1 VDAKRTDRVDAK
13 GGTVTGTGMDRRE
26 FLRRAR
32 LTGAALA
39 LPSVLVAC
47 APEREEVQPSGG
59 PEEGTLEGAT
69 IKVGTY
75 GGFFEENFSKMYP
88 AFTEETGVEVESVS
102 EPTSEQWVVQL
113 EQATKAGAI
122 PADVSMLSV
131 VGMRR
136 AEKGNVLANFS
147 TSDIPNNKYLAD
159 GFVYENEQGDA
170 IGVGAVSWYITL
182 VSNTDRVKQSPDTWT
197 AFWDPEWRNELALL
211 KNPSNAYLLEVTA
224 ASFFD
229 GYEILK
235 KQDGVME
242 VLNKLAEVKPN
253 VKLWFRDEGQAQQAY
268 NTGEVSL
275 GQFYHDITEFAASQ
289 GEHLRS
295 VFPKEGAILD
305 SGFWAIT
312 RTTENLRACVAFID
326 YMCKPEV
333 QAELARTLGTSPTVQ
348 QRFMDLSPKE
358 YKSLSGPGPDAA
370 LRPDYRIYDEWEDWI
385 NDRWTE
391 AIVS

>member
-1 VDAKRTDRVDAK
+1 MGRP
-13 GGTVTGTGMDRRE
+13 MDRRE
-26 FLRRAR
+26 FLRRAQIA
-32 LTGAALA
+32 GAALT
-39 LPSVLVAC
+39 LPGVLAAC

-59 PEEGTLEGAT
+59 PEEGTLEGAV

-75 GGFFEENFSKMYP
+75 GGFFEENFSKMYQK
-88 AFTEETGVEVESVS
+88 FTKETGVEVESVS

-122 PADVSMLSV
+122 PADVSMLAV

-136 AEKGNVLANFS
+136 ATKGDILASFDI
-147 TSDIPNNKYLAD
+147 SDVPNNKYLAD
-159 GFVYENEQGDA
+159 GFVYENENGDA
-170 IGVGAVSWYITL
+170 VGVGAVSWYITL
-182 VSNTDRVKQSPDTWT
+182 VSNTDRVKESPDTWT
-197 AFWDPEWRNELALL
+197 AFWEPEWRDELALL
-211 KNPSNAYLLEVTA
+211 KNPGNSFLLETTA

-229 GYEILK
+229 GYEVLQS
-235 KQDGVME
+235 QDGVLE
-242 VLNKLAEVKPN
+242 VLNKLEEVKPN
-253 VKLWFRDEGQAQQAY
+253 VKLWFRDEAQAQQQF

-275 GQFYHDITEFAASQ
+275 GQFYHDITKFAASQ
-289 GEHLRS
+289 GEPLRT

-305 SGFWAIT
+305 SGYWAIT
-312 RTTENLRACVAFID
+312 RTTKNLRACVAFID
-326 YMCKPEV
+326 FMCKPET
-333 QAELARTLGTSPTVQ
+333 QAELARTLGTSPTVDQ
-348 QRFMDLSPKE
+348 QYMDLSDKE